1 MTARARSKQ
10 TIILTAACFL
20 TCGCSNEIGI
30 RSASKNLSS
39 SEFSSESD
47 VSSSSDSPSQMTSSQ
62 PSSQSSSSNST
73 SSISNDSIMKP
84 VLSLVENKW
93 LKSVERISNRNSFP
107 VYAWYQ
113 KANESPCKTP
123 LIQSLETY
131 DIEIGYLGG
140 TAAEFSCWFE
150 NESGFESRSS
160 SFVVRPTNPDSS
172 PLSGSILSSDAQDA
186 TNGKVSFSFSYDVG
200 SQASIVLSNFSFE
213 WYFGPDSTNFSWK
226 VAAAT
231 ASGETLES
239 SIIESHIKTGGSNF
253 LMCRVVDSSTSLV
266 SNWKKIGIIDAKL
279 SAPIVTTKSAWPS
292 TYYSVTNPNEC
303 RCILHLEN
311 GGTTVMEAKEKREFV
326 IPYAVGRGVAK
337 VWLTPSE
344 NDEDSSFSFNADPDS
359 QDKPKTT
366 IKVSKSSDFLNF
378 RPGSV
383 VSVTASVSMPKL
395 ISNVA
400 SVLEGGLSSD
410 CIKIS
415 AFDSSGYSFYSEC
428 FNIISMVFDASEKI
442 FSKTVS
448 ISLPKA
454 GDFSFKSSFG
464 IRKGS
469 AVSFG
474 EETVSGLISATIPSG
489 TASFLSKNAKYVTPS
504 PDKSLD
510 IAIQSSVEVDTSFPN
525 GLDGSVAV
533 KYDSGILASCTD
545 SVNGDPSVKT
555 TTFTNE
561 IGRSQNATVLATSH
575 PTDGG
580 DGVYES
586 RSEFA
591 QIVAGSVMVPHINFQ
606 LSKGSRWNASI
617 SVFST
622 CDAEFEAKIVFVKS
636 KNGSSSGGGFDVES
650 KDWVSVPAASS
661 ENGVSASA
669 SWSIVDY
676 HAECKYCFADC
687 QFRHNGVTSN
697 WYSWCTAV
705 GANYNNYFVGCF
717 ASQPTHDKAI

>member
-1 MTARARSKQ
+1 MTAKARSKQ
-10 TIILTAACFL
+10 TIILAAACFL

-30 RSASKNLSS
+30 RSASKGFSS

-47 VSSSSDSPSQMTSSQ
+47 VSSSSDSSLQTTSSQ
-62 PSSQSSSSNST
+62 PSSQSSGSTST
-73 SSISNDSIMKP
+73 SSISDDSVMKP

-93 LKSVERISNRNSFP
+93 LKSVERISNRNPFP

-140 TAAEFSCWFE
+140 TAVEFNCWFE

-160 SFVVRPTNPDSS
+160 SFIVRPTNPDSS
-172 PLSGSILSSDAQDA
+172 PLSGSILSSDVQDA
-186 TNGKVSFSFSYDVG
+186 TNGKVSFSFSYDAG
-200 SQASIVLSNFSFE
+200 SQANTVLSNFSFE
-213 WYFGPDSTNFSWK
+213 WYFGPDSANSSGK
-226 VAAAT
+226 AAAAT

-239 SIIESHIKTGGSNF
+239 SVIESHIKTGGSNF
-253 LMCRVVDSSTSLV
+253 LMCRVVDSSTGLV
-266 SNWKKIGIIDAKL
+266 SDWKKIGTVNAKL
-279 SAPIVTTKSAWPS
+279 NAPIVTTKSAWPS

-303 RCILHLEN
+303 RCVLHLEN
-311 GGTTVMEAKEKREFV
+311 GGTTMMEAKEKREFV

-366 IKVSKSSDFLNF
+366 INVSKSSDFLKF

-410 CIKIS
+410 CVRIS
-415 AFDSSGYSFYSEC
+415 AFDSSGCSFYSEC
-428 FNIISMVFDASEKI
+428 FDIISMVFDASKKI
-442 FSKTVS
+442 FLKTVS
-448 ISLPKA
+448 VSLPKA
-454 GDFSFKSSFG
+454 DDFSFKSSFG
-464 IRKGS
+464 IREGS

-474 EETVSGLISATIPSG
+474 EETVSDLISATLPSE
-489 TASFLSKNAKYVTPS
+489 TVSFLSKNAKYVTLS

-510 IAIQSSVEVDTSFPN
+510 IAIQSSVEVDASLPS
-525 GLDGSVAV
+525 GLDGNVAV
-533 KYDSGILASCTD
+533 KYDSGISASCAD
-545 SVNGDPSVKT
+545 SVDGNPSVKAV
-555 TTFTNE
+555 TFVNE
-561 IGRSQNATVLATSH
+561 TGYSLNATVSTTSH

-586 RSEFA
+586 KSEFT

-606 LSKGSRWNASI
+606 FSKGSRWNASI
-617 SVFST
+617 SIFST
-622 CDAEFEAKIVFVKS
+622 CDTEFEAKIVFVKS
-636 KNGSSSGGGFDVES
+636 KNESSYGGGFDVES
-650 KDWVSVPAASS
+650 KDWVSVPATSS

-697 WYSWCTAV
+697 WYSWRTAV